1 MTFVHYSMAA
11 TVRGKVYLY
20 GGSGGDAISSELWE
34 LTLPEL
40 QPSRPV
46 WRDLSTVESA
56 PKLPLAGHALVSSG
70 ATLLLIGG
78 DTGQA
83 VSDNFVYA
91 LDTLAAP
98 NLAWEK
104 ISSTPGAASTFQA
117 VGSVGDVL
125 VVYGG
130 SIKGAVQDDTLYIVD
145 VRSH

>member
-1 MTFVHYSMAA
+1 MAA
-11 TVRGKVYLY
+11 TVRGKLYLY
-20 GGSGGDAISSELWE
+20 GGTMFSDGGDVLSSELWE
-34 LTLPEL
+34 LTLPGL

-46 WRDLSTVESA
+46 WRDLSTIVTA